1 MSPPSIPKGALSHKV
16 IGAIDA
22 ELQPSK
28 AGLSLIPGLLLALLC
43 LTAPAACVGGG
54 DDELVVFAAAS
65 LTDVLGELGEQY
77 ETETGTR
84 VLFNFGAS
92 QQLARQIID
101 GAPADLLV
109 SAGRQPV
116 DLLIDREVLDSEPID
131 LLGNVLV
138 VVARRDFADPPDDLS
153 ALASSSIANVS
164 IPDPDLSPAGSYARE
179 AITSL
184 GLWDRLTDKIV
195 PTADVRAA
203 LTNVE
208 RGNTDLAIVYRT
220 DALSGEGLVILD
232 IVDAASH
239 SPIVY
244 PVALTARGERA
255 EPARRFAS
263 YLAGPRARDAFSRYG
278 FARPPAGPQG
288 G

>member
-1 MSPPSIPKGALSHKV
+1 MSFLSIPIHALSHKD
-16 IGAIDA
+16 IWAINA

-28 AGLSLIPGLLLALLC
+28 AARPLLSGLLLALLC
-43 LTAPAACVGGG
+43 LVALAACDG
-54 DDELVVFAAAS
+54 DGDEELVVFAAAS
-65 LTDVLGELGEQY
+65 LTDVLTELGEDY
-77 ETETGTR
+77 EVETGTK

-116 DLLIDREVLDSEPID
+116 DLLIGRDGLASEPID
-131 LLGNVLV
+131 LLGNELV
-138 VVARRDFADPPDDLS
+138 VVARRDFARPPDEL
-153 ALASSSIANVS
+153 AGLASGSVASVS
-164 IPDPDLSPAGSYARE
+164 IPDPDLSPAGNYARE
-179 AITSL
+179 AIRSL
-184 GLWDRLTDKIV
+184 GLWEELSDKMV

-232 IVDAASH
+232 IVDAGSH

-244 PVALTARGERA
+244 PIALTARGERA
-255 EPARRFAS
+255 EAARRFAS
-263 YLAGPRARDAFSRYG
+263 YLSGTRAESAFSRYG
-278 FARPPAGPQG
+278 FSRPPAGPQG
-288 G
+288 

>member
-1 MSPPSIPKGALSHKV
+1 MALFCL
-16 IGAIDA
+16 A
-22 ELQPSK
+22 
-28 AGLSLIPGLLLALLC
+28 AG
-43 LTAPAACVGGG
+43 AACDGGE
-54 DDELVVFAAAS
+54 DEELVVFAAAS
-65 LTDVLGELGEQY
+65 LTDVLTELGEDY
-77 ETETGTR
+77 EAETGTK

-101 GAPADLLV
+101 GAPADLMV

-116 DLLIDREVLDSEPID
+116 DLLIERDWLASEPVD
-131 LLGNVLV
+131 LLGNELV
-138 VVARRDFADPPDDLS
+138 VVARRGFAHPPADLAGLTAGS
-153 ALASSSIANVS
+153 VASVS

-179 AITSL
+179 AMTSL
-184 GLWDRLTDKIV
+184 GMWEQLSDKMV

-232 IVDAASH
+232 IVDAGSH

-244 PVALTARGERA
+244 PIALIARGERA
-255 EPARRFAS
+255 EAARRFAS
-263 YLAGPRARDAFSRYG
+263 YLTGTRAERAFSRYG
-278 FARPPAGPQG
+278 FSRPHPGP
-288 G
+288 